1 MKFCF
6 KYLDILI
13 QYYIHNRNKNLNEI
27 SIYFNINSIE
37 NHRKKLKFRK
47 YTSHIFIYG
56 NNWTYEI

>member
-1 MKFCF
+1 MKFYF

-13 QYYIHNRNKNLNEI
+13 QYYIHTKNLNEI

-37 NHRKKLKFRK
+37 NHRKKFKFRK
-47 YTSHIFIYG
+47 YTSHVFIYE